1 MTAGTFLR
9 LIIYTPIVAGGGVY
23 CWRHG
28 IRWSK
33 NITIKGLPARV
44 GAVILFIAA
53 SLMFL
58 SVLFPRQAE
67 HLVDSLDKR
76 FGGPPRT
83 HHQAD

>member
-1 MTAGTFLR
+1 MNAAHLVR

-33 NITIKGLPARV
+33 NITIKGLPAKI
-44 GAVILFIAA
+44 GALILFIAA

-58 SVLFPRQAE
+58 SILFPDQAE

-76 FGGPPRT
+76 FGGPPRN
-83 HHQAD
+83 HHQGD